1 MPFRPMGF
9 LLLLNSPKQMQFG
22 IDNQYWTT
30 GNQFMGVKLI
40 PQGAHFIYFALKD
53 EEEKARSHLAFSKI
67 LHNLFLPQLLLSQT
81 RTQTA
86 LASLPNGLT
95 ERSGVRERERAGTDT
110 NQDLSKISKTF

>member
-1 MPFRPMGF
+1 MGF

-53 EEEKARSHLAFSKI
+53 EEYASRMGFFIHIPPFSGK
-67 LHNLFLPQLLLSQT
+67 N
-81 RTQTA
+81 
-86 LASLPNGLT
+86 
-95 ERSGVRERERAGTDT
+95 D
-110 NQDLSKISKTF
+110 